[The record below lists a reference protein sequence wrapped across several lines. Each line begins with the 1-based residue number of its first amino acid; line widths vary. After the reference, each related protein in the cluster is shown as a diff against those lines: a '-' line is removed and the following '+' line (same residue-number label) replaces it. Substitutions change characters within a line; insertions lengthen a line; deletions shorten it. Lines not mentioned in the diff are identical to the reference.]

1 MIYEQAACDTAQK
14 EQAARDAAH
23 QEKAA
28 RDAAHQEQ
36 AARDA
41 AHHEKAA
48 RDAAHQGDKAGD
60 TRARAVAFTKND
72 HNCQDEDDDIDGRYG
87 VGVRWLIRNHKLLVK
102 GFEQG
107 SMAEEK
113 GVRKVCS
120 IKY

>member
-1 MIYEQAACDTAQK
+1 MIYEQAACD
-14 EQAARDAAH
+14 AAH
-23 QEKAA
+23 QEQAA

-41 AHHEKAA
+41 AHQAA
-48 RDAAHQGDKAGD
+48 RDAAHKGDTAGA
-60 TRARAVAFTKND
+60 TRARAVAFTKNCQ
-72 HNCQDEDDDIDGRYG
+72 NCQDEDDDIDGRYG

-102 GFEQG
+102 GFEKG

-120 IKY
+120 MKY

>member
-1 MIYEQAACDTAQK
+1 MIHEQAACDAAHKEQAARDAAHKEQAARDAAHK

-23 QEKAA
+23 Q
-28 RDAAHQEQ
+28 
-36 AARDA
+36 
-41 AHHEKAA
+41 
-48 RDAAHQGDKAGD
+48 GDTTGA
-60 TRARAVAFTKND
+60 TRARAVAFTKNC
-72 HNCQDEDDDIDGRYG
+72 HNRQDEDDDIDGRYG

-113 GVRKVCS
+113 GVRKVRS